1 MNVTGKGSPTLC
13 LTEEQVTGI
22 CAEAFAQMHLDNKKI
37 LAIIPDTTRTGPIGM
52 MFRVVHGL
60 LAGRVRQLDVLIAL
74 GTHPPLSDD
83 AINRH
88 LSITAA
94 ERSTKY
100 RNTRIFNHQW
110 KNPEALRRVGTISA
124 EEVEEISGGLM
135 HRPVETTINK
145 MVFDYDLLL
154 IIGPTFPH
162 EVVGF
167 SGGNKYLFPGI
178 SGQEIIDMFHWLGAL
193 ITSPAIIGTM
203 HTPVRAVI
211 DRAASLL
218 PLERLCM
225 SLVVRG
231 GDLAGL
237 FVGTPEEAW
246 ESAASLSDQIHI
258 VYKDRPYK
266 KVLSCAPMM
275 YDELWVGGK
284 CTYKLEPVVA
294 DGGELIIYAPHM
306 KEISVTHGAII
317 RQIGYHVRDYFLNQ
331 MEKFRGIPPG
341 VMAHSTHVKGVG
353 TFDRGVERPR
363 MNVVLATGIPGELC
377 KAINLG
383 YKNPDAIDVEQWKDR
398 EDEGT
403 LYVAKAGEILF
414 RLKNDPF
421 RNGKNGGRA

>member
-1 MNVTGKGSPTLC
+1 
-13 LTEEQVTGI
+13 
-22 CAEAFAQMHLDNKKI
+22 
-37 LAIIPDTTRTGPIGM
+37 
-52 MFRVVHGL
+52 
-60 LAGRVRQLDVLIAL
+60 
-74 GTHPPLSDD
+74 
-83 AINRH
+83 
-88 LSITAA
+88 
-94 ERSTKY
+94 
-100 RNTRIFNHQW
+100 
-110 KNPEALRRVGTISA
+110 
-124 EEVEEISGGLM
+124 
-135 HRPVETTINK
+135 
-145 MVFDYDLLL
+145 
-154 IIGPTFPH
+154 
-162 EVVGF
+162 
-167 SGGNKYLFPGI
+167 
-178 SGQEIIDMFHWLGAL
+178 
-193 ITSPAIIGTM
+193 
-203 HTPVRAVI
+203 
-211 DRAASLL
+211 
-218 PLERLCM
+218 
-225 SLVVRG
+225 
-231 GDLAGL
+231 
-237 FVGTPEEAW
+237 
-246 ESAASLSDQIHI
+246 
-258 VYKDRPYK
+258 
-266 KVLSCAPMM
+266 M